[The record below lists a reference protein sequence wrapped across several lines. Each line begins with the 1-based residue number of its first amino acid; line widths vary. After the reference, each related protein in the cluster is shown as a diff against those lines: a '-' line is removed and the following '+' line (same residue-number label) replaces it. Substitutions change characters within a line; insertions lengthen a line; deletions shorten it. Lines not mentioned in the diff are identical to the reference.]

1 MLAQGL
7 IQVKVMVIDLAAALV
22 ALAPQLAV
30 AAKYLEELESVL
42 LMPVPFERCLNL
54 EPLHICE
61 QYWNESA
68 LGFSIL
74 AF

>member
-1 MLAQGL
+1 
-7 IQVKVMVIDLAAALV
+7 MVIDLAAVLV
-22 ALAPQLAV
+22 ALVPQLAV

-42 LMPVPFERCLNL
+42 LMPIPFERCSNL